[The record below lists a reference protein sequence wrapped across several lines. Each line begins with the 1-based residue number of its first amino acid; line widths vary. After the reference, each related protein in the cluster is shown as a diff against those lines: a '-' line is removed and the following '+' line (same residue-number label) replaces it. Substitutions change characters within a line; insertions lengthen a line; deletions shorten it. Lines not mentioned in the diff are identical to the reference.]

1 MATAPAADQRRLL
14 DVQDAD
20 LRAQQARHRRAT
32 LPVLVQLEE
41 LTARA
46 ADLGDERATRS
57 ATVGDLRREV
67 TKVEDDVSAV
77 RARAERDNAR
87 LNSGQGTPK
96 DLQALQSELEVLAR
110 RKSEL
115 EDLELEAMERLE
127 TAEAELADAE
137 RQYEE
142 ISAHIETLKVERDA
156 ALAEIDAELEAIAA
170 ERAAAVE
177 GLDPA
182 LLALYEKLRDQ
193 HGGIGA
199 ARLLRGQCQGCQLSL
214 NAGDL
219 AAIESAAP
227 DQVVRCEECG
237 RILVREDGT

>member
-1 MATAPAADQRRLL
+1 MRL
-14 DVQDAD
+14 
-20 LRAQQARHRRAT
+20 HR
-32 LPVLVQLEE
+32 
-41 LTARA
+41 LTI
-46 ADLGDERATRS
+46 E
-57 ATVGDLRREV
+57 GDLRREV

-77 RARAERDNAR
+77 RSRAERDNAR

-96 DLQALQSELEVLAR
+96 DLQALQSELELLAR

-127 TAEAELADAE
+127 TAEAELADVE
-137 RQYEE
+137 KQHGE
-142 ISAHIETLKVERDA
+142 ISAQIETLTAERDA

-170 ERAAAVE
+170 ERAAAAQ
-177 GLDPA
+177 GLDTS
-182 LLALYEKLRDQ
+182 LLSLYERLRDQ

-219 AAIESAAP
+219 AAIVAAAP

-237 RILVREDGT
+237 RILVREDGA